1 MEVKSDEVVY
11 QFGWFGVFAL
21 FVSYGHVFYTEYTTV
36 LITLMQNKTAN
47 LPQSTPIMD
56 HTDKKNNIHKC
67 DMLYKRIFF

>member
-56 HTDKKNNIHKC
+56 HTDKKI
-67 DMLYKRIFF
+67 IFTNAICCTKEFFF